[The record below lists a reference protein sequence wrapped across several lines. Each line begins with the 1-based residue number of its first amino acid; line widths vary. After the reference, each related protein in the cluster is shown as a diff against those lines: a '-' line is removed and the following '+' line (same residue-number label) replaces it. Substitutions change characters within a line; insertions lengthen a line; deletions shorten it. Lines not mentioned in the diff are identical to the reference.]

1 MSRGNAVFL
10 VTRRYMQKNRKRNI
24 LYILGLTLC
33 IALLVCVFIGRDT
46 AVRYMADVT
55 AAGSGDWHIAFSNVR
70 KGEYEKIAS
79 YPFVAKVGISGNEG
93 NTVFPQSGNPERPF
107 LNIRL
112 YNPSM
117 FSMANIHVSDGRLP
131 QREGEVVLS
140 RTALDDGGTIALGD
154 TIKVQTFR
162 RFIHNFSGTDL
173 VFPFLELQIKD
184 GQTVKVGDSFG
195 YFPEGDAFYKECQ
208 EIHVPIGYETSLRV
222 VGFMEVPYYENAG
235 QAAYTALAFM
245 PNRSTTEPADGSLG
259 KVTVSA
265 ELTDSAL
272 STGAVSGLRRQLEE
286 EWGDRVTFNDKVL
299 SFFGMSGDS
308 TIDKIIVAAQ
318 IFFVILIFAATMIL
332 ISNIFNIS
340 YEQRCRYLGMLSSAG
355 ATVRQKR
362 SSVYYEAFRLL
373 MPSLPLGF
381 ISGLL
386 IVWGGVRILKPITE
400 MMQQGA
406 VLAILSDIPV
416 RLDVRPGA
424 VSLVICCSVGIV
436 LLSALRPAA
445 RIGKVGPIE
454 SIRGVEE
461 AAGGRRARGGRSV
474 QGGWGVRGGR
484 GVQGSRRLAHRKK
497 SGIRESGIRLLAKG
511 FFRQGKQQQGSIV
524 RALAVFF
531 AIIMTVSYAGTG
543 VIQMVDYKLNRS
555 SDEVVGDELK
565 RKWSV
570 VSDGDESADMD
581 QVYSQ
586 LKKTAGIRN
595 LIRYDES
602 TPGVFTGTAR
612 DLYSQEYWNALYQVL
627 KQYGVSK
634 KAFTRDYYEDG
645 FFGTV
650 SVLAL
655 DDSEFDKMLEAVG
668 GDSEL
673 SGDNQTD
680 HVAEAEKA
688 VPCILCSSGNLSTD
702 SYQIWGKKPSGYKY
716 VEISHMTDKKVG
728 DRIQTTLTGDD
739 GKDHAVSFRIA
750 GIGDMKQVSRWLKIN
765 DGQYIRL
772 FVRESLVKWANR
784 RMKQAFSTVISF
796 DAGKEAEPVLSQIE
810 SVKHLQ
816 LVDSGSLES
825 GSFLEVVAKLIRT
838 LMLLFLIFS
847 CLICFLNVYNS
858 VCSLFVVRRRQN
870 AMLRS
875 VGMTRKEL
883 RQLTLREFSGLL
895 LEAFL
900 VALPVSAA
908 LCLVFKRVIMEA
920 FGRFSIPVPYGMIGL
935 MILATAV
942 AVLCIAQG
950 RCRKEASSDIIEEIK
965 TESI

>member
-1 MSRGNAVFL
+1 MSRDNAVFL

-70 KGEYEKIAS
+70 KGEYEKITS
-79 YPFVAKVGISGNEG
+79 YPFAAKVGISGNEG
-93 NTVFPQSGNPERPF
+93 DTVFPQSGNPERPF

-117 FSMANIHVSDGRLP
+117 FSMANIHVSEGRLP

-173 VFPFLELQIKD
+173 VFPFLELQIKA

-208 EIHVPIGYETSLRV
+208 EIHVPTGYETSLRV

-235 QAAYTALAFM
+235 QAAYTALTYL
-245 PNRSTTEPADGSLG
+245 PDRSATEPADGSLG
-259 KVTVSA
+259 KVTVSV
-265 ELTDSAL
+265 ELTDGSL
-272 STGAVSGLRRQLEE
+272 NSGAVSGLRSQLEE

-308 TIDKIIVAAQ
+308 TINKIIAAAQ
-318 IFFVILIFAATMIL
+318 IFFVLFILAATMIL
-332 ISNIFNIS
+332 IRNIFNIS

-355 ATVRQKR
+355 ATARQKR
-362 SSVYYEAFRLL
+362 GSVYYEAFLL
-373 MPSLPLGF
+373 LAPSLPLGF
-381 ISGLL
+381 LSGLL

-406 VLAILSDIPV
+406 ALAVLSDVPV
-416 RLDVRPGA
+416 RLTVRPGA
-424 VSLVICCSVGIV
+424 VFLVICCSVGIV

-454 SIRGVEE
+454 SIRGVED
-461 AAGGRRARGGRSV
+461 AAGGRRARG
-474 QGGWGVRGGR
+474 
-484 GVQGSRRLAHRKK
+484 SRRIVHRKK
-497 SGIRESGIRLLAKG
+497 PFIRESGIRLLAKG
-511 FFRQGKQQQGSIV
+511 FFRHEKQQQGSIV

-602 TPGVFTGTAR
+602 TPGVFTSTAR

-634 KAFTRDYYEDG
+634 KAFTRDYYQNG

-655 DDSEFDKMLEAVG
+655 DDREFDKMLKAVG

-680 HVAEAEKA
+680 HAAEAEK
-688 VPCILCSSGNLSTD
+688 VVSCILCSSGNLSTD

-716 VEISHMTDKKVG
+716 VEISRMTDKKVG
-728 DRIQTTLTGDD
+728 DLIQTTLTGDD

-784 RMKQAFSTVISF
+784 RLKQAFSTVISF

-810 SVKHLQ
+810 SAKHLQ

-825 GSFLEVVAKLIRT
+825 GSFLEMVAKMIRT
-838 LMLLFLIFS
+838 LMLLFLLFS
-847 CLICFLNVYNS
+847 SLICFLNVYNS

-875 VGMTRKEL
+875 VGMTRREMRRL
-883 RQLTLREFSGLL
+883 VLREFSGLI
-895 LEAFL
+895 LEAIL
-900 VALPVSAA
+900 VSLPVSAA
-908 LCLVFKRVIMEA
+908 LCLVFDRVIMEA

-942 AVLCIAQG
+942 VVLCIAQC
-950 RCRKEASSDIIEEIK
+950 RCKREAASDIIEEIK

>member
-93 NTVFPQSGNPERPF
+93 DTVFPQSGNPERPF

-117 FSMANIHVSDGRLP
+117 FSMANIHVSEGRLP

-173 VFPFLELQIKD
+173 VFPFLELQIKA

-208 EIHVPIGYETSLRV
+208 EIHVPTGYETSLRV

-235 QAAYTALAFM
+235 QAAYTALTYL
-245 PNRSTTEPADGSLG
+245 PDRSTTEPTDGSLG

-272 STGAVSGLRRQLEE
+272 SSGAVSGLRRQLEE
-286 EWGDRVTFNDKVL
+286 KWGDRVIFNDKVL
-299 SFFGMSGDS
+299 SSFGMSGDS
-308 TIDKIIVAAQ
+308 TINKIIVAAQ

-355 ATVRQKR
+355 ATARQKR

-381 ISGLL
+381 FGGLL
-386 IVWGGVRILKPITE
+386 IVWGGVRILKPVTE

-406 VLAILSDIPV
+406 AMAILSDIPV
-416 RLDVRPGA
+416 HLAVRPGA

-461 AAGGRRARGGRSV
+461 AAGGRRARG
-474 QGGWGVRGGR
+474 
-484 GVQGSRRLAHRKK
+484 SRRIVHRKK
-497 SGIRESGIRLLAKG
+497 PFIRESGIRLLAKG
-511 FFRQGKQQQGSIV
+511 FFRHEKQQQGSIV

-570 VSDGDESADMD
+570 VSDGDESAAMD

-627 KQYGVSK
+627 KQYGISK
-634 KAFTRDYYEDG
+634 KKFTRDYYQDG
-645 FFGTV
+645 FYGTV
-650 SVLAL
+650 TVLAL
-655 DDSEFDKMLEAVG
+655 DDREFDKMLKAVG
-668 GDSEL
+668 GNSEG
-673 SGDNQTD
+673 SKGTQTD
-680 HVAEAEKA
+680 HAAEAEKA
-688 VPCILCSSGNLSTD
+688 VACILCSSGNLSTD
-702 SYQIWGKKPSGYKY
+702 SYQIWGRKPSGYKY
-716 VEISHMTDKKVG
+716 VEISNMTDKKVG

-750 GIGDMKQVSRWLKIN
+750 GVGDMKQVSRWLKIN

-784 RMKQAFSTVISF
+784 RLKQAFSTVISF

-810 SVKHLQ
+810 SAKHLQ

-825 GSFLEVVAKLIRT
+825 GSFLEMVAKLIRT

-895 LEAFL
+895 FEAFL

>member
-1 MSRGNAVFL
+1 MRGSRTRREAHEAMSRDNAVFL

-79 YPFVAKVGISGNEG
+79 YPFAAKVGISGNEG
-93 NTVFPQSGNPERPF
+93 DTVFPQSGNPERPF

-117 FSMANIHVSDGRLP
+117 FSMANIHVSEGRLP

-173 VFPFLELQIKD
+173 VFPFLELQIKA

-208 EIHVPIGYETSLRV
+208 EIHVPTGYETSLRV

-235 QAAYTALAFM
+235 QAAYTALTYL
-245 PNRSTTEPADGSLG
+245 PDRSATEPADGSLG
-259 KVTVSA
+259 KVTVSV
-265 ELTDSAL
+265 ELTDGSL
-272 STGAVSGLRRQLEE
+272 NSGAVSGLRSQLE
-286 EWGDRVTFNDKVL
+286 D
-299 SFFGMSGDS
+299 
-308 TIDKIIVAAQ
+308 IAAAQ
-318 IFFVILIFAATMIL
+318 IFFVLFILAATMIL
-332 ISNIFNIS
+332 IRNIFNIS

-355 ATVRQKR
+355 ATARQKR
-362 SSVYYEAFRLL
+362 DSVYCEAFLL
-373 MPSLPLGF
+373 LAPSLPFGF
-381 ISGLL
+381 LSGLL

-406 VLAILSDIPV
+406 VLAVLSDVPV
-416 RLDVRPGA
+416 RLTVRPGA
-424 VSLVICCSVGIV
+424 VFLVICCSVGIV

-454 SIRGVEE
+454 SVRGVED
-461 AAGGRRARGGRSV
+461 AAGGRRARG
-474 QGGWGVRGGR
+474 
-484 GVQGSRRLAHRKK
+484 SRRIIHRKK
-497 SGIRESGIRLLAKG
+497 PFIRESGIRLLAKG
-511 FFRQGKQQQGSIV
+511 FFRHEKQQQGSIV

-602 TPGVFTGTAR
+602 TPGVFTSTAR

-634 KAFTRDYYEDG
+634 KAFTRDYYQNG

-655 DDSEFDKMLEAVG
+655 DDREFDKMLKAVG
-668 GDSEL
+668 GDSEG
-673 SGDNQTD
+673 SGDNPTD
-680 HVAEAEKA
+680 HAAGAEK
-688 VPCILCSSGNLSTD
+688 VVSCILCSSGNLSTD

-716 VEISHMTDKKVG
+716 VEISRMTDKKVG
-728 DRIQTTLTGDD
+728 DLIQTTLTGDD
-739 GKDHAVSFRIA
+739 GKDHAVSY
-750 GIGDMKQVSRWLKIN
+750 QRWAVYPAICP
-765 DGQYIRL
+765 G
-772 FVRESLVKWANR
+772 EPCE
-784 RMKQAFSTVISF
+784 M
-796 DAGKEAEPVLSQIE
+796 GKPETEP
-810 SVKHLQ
+810 
-816 LVDSGSLES
+816 
-825 GSFLEVVAKLIRT
+825 
-838 LMLLFLIFS
+838 
-847 CLICFLNVYNS
+847 
-858 VCSLFVVRRRQN
+858 
-870 AMLRS
+870 
-875 VGMTRKEL
+875 
-883 RQLTLREFSGLL
+883 GLL
-895 LEAFL
+895 NGDQL
-900 VALPVSAA
+900 
-908 LCLVFKRVIMEA
+908 
-920 FGRFSIPVPYGMIGL
+920 
-935 MILATAV
+935 
-942 AVLCIAQG
+942 
-950 RCRKEASSDIIEEIK
+950 
-965 TESI
+965 

>member
-1 MSRGNAVFL
+1 MSRNNAVFL
-10 VTRRYMQKNRKRNI
+10 VTRRYMQKNRKRNV

-46 AVRYMADVT
+46 AIRYIADIT
-55 AAGSGDWHIAFSNVR
+55 AAGSGKWHVAFSNVR
-70 KGEYEKIAS
+70 KGEYGKISS
-79 YPFVAKVGISGNEG
+79 YPFVERAGISVNEG
-93 NTVFPQSGNPERPF
+93 DTVFSQSGNPERPF

-112 YNPSM
+112 YNSSM
-117 FSMANIHVSDGRLP
+117 FSMANIHVTEGRLP
-131 QREGEVVLS
+131 AKEGEVVIS
-140 RTALDDGGTIALGD
+140 RSALDDGGSIALGD
-154 TIKVQTFR
+154 TIEVQTFR
-162 RFIHNFSGTDL
+162 RFIHNFSDTDL
-173 VFPFLELQIKD
+173 VFPFLELQIKA

-195 YFPEGDAFYKECQ
+195 YFPEGDSFYKECQ
-208 EIHVPIGYETSLRV
+208 EIHVPTGYETSLKV

-245 PNRSTTEPADGSLG
+245 PDRSTTEPAGGSLG

-272 STGAVSGLRRQLEE
+272 SSGAVSGLRRQLEE
-286 EWGDRVTFNDKVL
+286 EWGDRVIFNDKVL
-299 SFFGMSGDS
+299 SSFGMSGDS
-308 TIDKIIVAAQ
+308 TINKIIVAAQ

-355 ATVRQKR
+355 ATARQKR

-381 ISGLL
+381 FSGLL

-406 VLAILSDIPV
+406 AMAILSDIPV
-416 RLDVRPGA
+416 HLAVRPGA

-461 AAGGRRARGGRSV
+461 AAGS
-474 QGGWGVRGGR
+474 R
-484 GVQGSRRLAHRKK
+484 GVQDSRRLAHRKK
-497 SGIRESGIRLLAKG
+497 SDIRESGISLLAKG
-511 FFRQGKQQQGSIV
+511 FFRYEKQQQESIV

-543 VIQMVDYKLNRS
+543 VIQMVDYKLNQS

-602 TPGVFTGTAR
+602 TPGVFTCTAR
-612 DLYSQEYWNALYQVL
+612 DLYSREYWNALYQVL

-655 DDSEFDKMLEAVG
+655 DDSEFDKMLKAVG

-673 SGDNQTD
+673 SGDNRTN
-680 HVAEAEKA
+680 HTVEAEKA

-716 VEISHMTDKKVG
+716 VEIARMTDKKVG

-750 GIGDMKQVSRWLKIN
+750 GIGNMKQVSRWLKIN

-784 RMKQAFSTVISF
+784 RQKQAFSTVISF
-796 DAGKEAEPVLSQIE
+796 DAGREAEPVLSQIE
-810 SVKHLQ
+810 SAKHLQ

-825 GSFLEVVAKLIRT
+825 GSFLEMVAKLIRT

-883 RQLTLREFSGLL
+883 GQLTLREFSGLL

-950 RCRKEASSDIIEEIK
+950 RCRKEAASDIIEEIK